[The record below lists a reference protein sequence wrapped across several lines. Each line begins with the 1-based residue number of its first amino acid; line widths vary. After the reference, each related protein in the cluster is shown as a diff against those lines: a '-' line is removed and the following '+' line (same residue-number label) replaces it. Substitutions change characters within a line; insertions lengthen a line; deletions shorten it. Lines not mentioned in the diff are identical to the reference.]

1 MNRTTLFRGGSLM
14 AVALAFGEAPVTA
27 AVLIPNMASGLRVT
41 QEVVVLPPNTF
52 RVAGQVVTGSPA
64 QAVVDADVTVLS
76 GAGAGRSTRTDW
88 EGTYRLYGITGP
100 TEIRIAKAGYPSQFR
115 SVDAQSHT
123 TLDVT
128 LPSAAVPDISG
139 TYTLTMRADQSC
151 RDPVDADRS
160 ARTYTATIVQTGRQ
174 LLVRLGGASFVVDD
188 NLYGDRFPGTVDP
201 DRAMFHL
208 DDNNYW
214 GHGGLPDVIEVLP
227 DRRVLMFFGT
237 ITVDIAPNR
246 LSGHLDGSFTPATL
260 APVAG
265 FFWGENCQSSR
276 HDVVFSR

>member
-1 MNRTTLFRGGSLM
+1 M
-14 AVALAFGEAPVTA
+14 
-27 AVLIPNMASGLRVT
+27 
-41 QEVVVLPPNTF
+41 
-52 RVAGQVVTGSPA
+52 
-64 QAVVDADVTVLS
+64 
-76 GAGAGRSTRTDW
+76 
-88 EGTYRLYGITGP
+88 
-100 TEIRIAKAGYPSQFR
+100 
-115 SVDAQSHT
+115 
-123 TLDVT
+123 
-128 LPSAAVPDISG
+128 
-139 TYTLTMRADQSC
+139 
-151 RDPVDADRS
+151 
-160 ARTYTATIVQTGRQ
+160 
-174 LLVRLGGASFVVDD
+174 RLGGASFVVDD

-246 LSGHLDGSFTPATL
+246 LAGHLDGSFTPATL